1 MKVFCEA
8 FLYLQFGFVIYWQK
22 NIGAKAA
29 HKMLMK
35 LTTGLNFTNIF
46 QGVFF
51 LTKALSGAFCTYN
64 MWLYFLSKGHYGK
77 KAALKILEKLTT
89 GVNFT
94 NIFKQPIHIK
104 YFC

>member
-51 LTKALSGAFCTYN
+51 K
-64 MWLYFLSKGHYGK
+64 
-77 KAALKILEKLTT
+77 LK
-89 GVNFT
+89 
-94 NIFKQPIHIK
+94 H
-104 YFC
+104 